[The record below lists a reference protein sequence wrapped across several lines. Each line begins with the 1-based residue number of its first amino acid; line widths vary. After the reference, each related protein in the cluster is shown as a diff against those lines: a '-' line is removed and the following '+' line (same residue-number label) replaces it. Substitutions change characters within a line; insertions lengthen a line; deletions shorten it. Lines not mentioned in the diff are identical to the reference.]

1 MANKAYYK
9 RQLNNLRKKNNETAK
24 NIDAIIIV
32 LNDDTNCVV
41 TDTVHNKTAVVEG
54 DNVTYFKKRL
64 ERVFKDCLTFEDSTK
79 YE

>member
-9 RQLNNLRKKNNETAK
+9 RQLNDLRKKNNKTAK
-24 NIDAIIIV
+24 NVDAIV
-32 LNDDTNCVV
+32 VVFNNDANCVV
-41 TDTVHNKTAVVEG
+41 TDTSHNKTAILEG
-54 DNVTYFKKRL
+54 DDVAYFKKRL